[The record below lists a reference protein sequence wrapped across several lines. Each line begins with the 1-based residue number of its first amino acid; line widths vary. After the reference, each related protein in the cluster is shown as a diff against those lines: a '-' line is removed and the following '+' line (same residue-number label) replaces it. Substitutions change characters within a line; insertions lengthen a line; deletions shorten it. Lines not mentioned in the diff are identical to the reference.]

1 MTLITQKWQTLYSPV
16 GTDPAISEEA
26 QHLKTVSNCAVDFT
40 NSASIGLPRVQ
51 LQAAL
56 EQAYVKASEDDWDG
70 YGAVAADPDAIRHA
84 FGWLLQLPTSTP
96 MPSVSIDVDGH
107 VAIEWDNGPR
117 QIISIRLAGDGTI
130 YYGGLLGYSTFYGA
144 EVPADVIPEPVA
156 RAIDR
161 ILNSRP
167 RATVR

>member
-1 MTLITQKWQTLYSPV
+1 MTQKWQTLYSPV

-26 QHLKTVSNCAVDFT
+26 QHLKTVSNDAVDFT
-40 NSASIGLPRVQ
+40 NSASIGLQREQ
-51 LQAAL
+51 LKAAL
-56 EQAYVKASEDDWDG
+56 EHAYVKASEDDWDG
-70 YGAVAADPDAIRHA
+70 YGAVAADPHAIRHA
-84 FGWLLQLPTSTP
+84 FDWLLQLPTSVP

-107 VAIEWDNGPR
+107 VAIEWDYGPR
-117 QIISIRLAGDGTI
+117 RIISIRLAGDGTI
-130 YYGGLLGYSTFYGA
+130 HYGGLLGYSTFYGA

-167 RATVR
+167 RATVK